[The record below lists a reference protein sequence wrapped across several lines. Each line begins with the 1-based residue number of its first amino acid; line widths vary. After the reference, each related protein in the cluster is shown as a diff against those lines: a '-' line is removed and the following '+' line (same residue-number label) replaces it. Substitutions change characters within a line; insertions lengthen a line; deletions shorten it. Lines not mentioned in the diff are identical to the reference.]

1 MEQWDPIKYVSSN
14 KNVQELLK
22 MLYDHGSASY
32 DQIKHLANSHVIQQL
47 DQFGLIEYD
56 QSRAFGLT
64 KETVIKQSNYQLS
77 TKGNSWY
84 QLIIKLATLSNDVVI
99 VQISIGDFKKF
110 VNHLNNFL
118 YSDKPEEIKD
128 AYEFLLDD
136 SSGNFYQRSDAKLNH
151 LRDSARR
158 LQTELIKVR
167 NDHSLANAIDSLRKH
182 VNEFSSVSNDILNV
196 LIKEGE
202 TIKERLN
209 QLKNLNSSHFYKN
222 IAHHIEG
229 ATTNDTTADRIKNN
243 VNRFID
249 QITKNGIYENYT
261 QKLLATQKI
270 LTNINDYLND
280 IDKNMETKGLL
291 IDLAKQFF
299 NEPSVKK
306 CEEKF
311 NKLMSNKTIHH
322 ITTNNI
328 ASVNGRN
335 LVMTMPDA
343 KPKPKV
349 KPKIDKKRQQYETDK
364 LEVIELSKQLKQLK
378 LYSKIMQNPIVSG
391 SYDNNS
397 YFAIR
402 QAILNNGSEETLND
416 PTTLCVKTIPS
427 NETIVIETTL
437 PNRKTARFTIPNYS
451 LEVIQKNAI
460 NSHITKTERGIA
472 SLTTKIANYEQRQGI
487 R

>member
-32 DQIKHLANSHVIQQL
+32 DQIKHLANGHVIKQL

-64 KETVIKQSNYQLS
+64 QETVIKQSNYQLS

-182 VNEFSSVSNDILNV
+182 VNEFSSVSNDVN
-196 LIKEGE
+196 
-202 TIKERLN
+202 N
-209 QLKNLNSSHFYKN
+209 
-222 IAHHIEG
+222 
-229 ATTNDTTADRIKNN
+229 AT
-243 VNRFID
+243 
-249 QITKNGIYENYT
+249 
-261 QKLLATQKI
+261 
-270 LTNINDYLND
+270 
-280 IDKNMETKGLL
+280 
-291 IDLAKQFF
+291 
-299 NEPSVKK
+299 
-306 CEEKF
+306 
-311 NKLMSNKTIHH
+311 
-322 ITTNNI
+322 
-328 ASVNGRN
+328 
-335 LVMTMPDA
+335 
-343 KPKPKV
+343 
-349 KPKIDKKRQQYETDK
+349 RQ
-364 LEVIELSKQLKQLK
+364 
-378 LYSKIMQNPIVSG
+378 
-391 SYDNNS
+391 S
-397 YFAIR
+397 YF
-402 QAILNNGSEETLND
+402 
-416 PTTLCVKTIPS
+416 
-427 NETIVIETTL
+427 
-437 PNRKTARFTIPNYS
+437 
-451 LEVIQKNAI
+451 
-460 NSHITKTERGIA
+460 
-472 SLTTKIANYEQRQGI
+472 
-487 R
+487 

>member
-1 MEQWDPIKYVSSN
+1 MEQWEPIKYVSSN

-77 TKGNSWY
+77 TKGTNWY
-84 QLIIKLATLSNDVVI
+84 RVIISLATLSNDTVI
-99 VQISIGDFKKF
+99 VQLSIGDFKKF

-167 NDHSLANAIDSLRKH
+167 NDKSLASAIDSLRKH

-209 QLKNLNSSHFYKN
+209 QLKNLNSSHFYNN

-249 QITKNGIYENYT
+249 QITKNGVYENYT

-299 NEPSVKK
+299 NEPSVEK

-322 ITTNNI
+322 VTTNGI
-328 ASVNGRN
+328 ASINGRD
-335 LVMTMPDA
+335 LVMTM
-343 KPKPKV
+343 
-349 KPKIDKKRQQYETDK
+349 KISSK
-364 LEVIELSKQLKQLK
+364 L
-378 LYSKIMQNPIVSG
+378 
-391 SYDNNS
+391 
-397 YFAIR
+397 
-402 QAILNNGSEETLND
+402 
-416 PTTLCVKTIPS
+416 
-427 NETIVIETTL
+427 
-437 PNRKTARFTIPNYS
+437 
-451 LEVIQKNAI
+451 
-460 NSHITKTERGIA
+460 
-472 SLTTKIANYEQRQGI
+472 
-487 R
+487 